1 MTFETPCI
9 YNLLSTT
16 SRKCAYADD
25 LALLH
30 ISEECKTLE
39 ANLSQNRA
47 VFSAYLKTCKLKL
60 RHAKGVTAAFHLRRR
75 EAKRE
80 FEVYANGKL
89 LSGSNLFLRKTGQ
102 FTQVLPPSRD
112 IAQKL
117 STRVTLLRRLADSG
131 RDAAAKTLCTGA
143 LSLVYS
149 TAEYCSL
156 V

>member
-89 LSGSNLFLRKTGQ
+89 LPGSNLFWRKTGQ

-112 IAQKL
+112 IAQKTIYQRHASEATCGFGKGCCRQNIVYRCSVL
-117 STRVTLLRRLADSG
+117 GLL
-131 RDAAAKTLCTGA
+131 
-143 LSLVYS
+143 YS
-149 TAEYCSL
+149 
-156 V
+156 